1 MVHCMHQ
8 DVHRCVSYRA
18 KWCTTCTKF
27 PAFRHP
33 TSRNGVLRT
42 PFFRI
47 FGIRIAE
54 MVHGV
59 HHYPSTLHDLR
70 ANGAS
75 GAPFPAVSIT
85 NSRRMVHQ
93 VHHVGRFRWSPNQN
107 GRVCSSS
114 GCPALRGPISET
126 SIPAKISTA
135 PTVSRGLSTSPSMSH
150 PKNAANTGSAEY
162 MSAA

>member
-1 MVHCMHQ
+1 MVEQRNGALRAQVFVLISGQKAEMVHCMYQ
-8 DVHRCVSYRA
+8 SSGLCRLEQW
-18 KWCTTCTKF
+18 KWCTECTIIL
-27 PAFRHP
+27 H
-33 TSRNGVLRT
+33 S
-42 PFFRI
+42 
-47 FGIRIAE
+47 
-54 MVHGV
+54 
-59 HHYPSTLHDLR
+59 LHDLR

-114 GCPALRGPISET
+114 GCPALRGPTSET

>member
-18 KWCTTCTKF
+18 KWCTKCTKF

-33 TSRNGVLRT
+33 ASRNGVLRT

-54 MVHGV
+54 MVHQV
-59 HHYPSTLHDLR
+59 HH
-70 ANGAS
+70 
-75 GAPFPAVSIT
+75 FPAVSIT